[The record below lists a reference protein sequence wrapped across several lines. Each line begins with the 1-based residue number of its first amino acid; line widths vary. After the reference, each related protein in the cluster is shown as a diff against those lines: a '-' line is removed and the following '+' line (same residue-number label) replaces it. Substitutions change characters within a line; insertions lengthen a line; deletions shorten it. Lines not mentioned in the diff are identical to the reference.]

1 MGLEMDRMT
10 AKQITKRMEALTN
23 LAHYSTE
30 ICLKIPTEFI
40 DKDTGEDWDFTDK
53 LKENINCLLKDER
66 NKVIIAKDYW
76 NKNQTIIDIKVI
88 VDD

>member
-1 MGLEMDRMT
+1 MT
-10 AKQITKRMEALTN
+10 AKQTTKRMEALTN

-40 DKDTGEDWDFTDK
+40 DKNTGENWDFTDK
-53 LKENINCLLKDER
+53 LKESINCLLKDGR
-66 NKVIIAKDYW
+66 NEVIIAKDYW
-76 NKNQTIIDIKVI
+76 NYNQTVIDIKVI

>member
-1 MGLEMDRMT
+1 MT
-10 AKQITKRMEALTN
+10 GKRLTKRMEALTN

-53 LKENINCLLKDER
+53 LKENINCLLKDGR
-66 NKVIIAKDYW
+66 NEVIIAKDYW
-76 NKNQTIIDIKVI
+76 NNNQTVIDIKVI
-88 VDD
+88 LND